1 MPALQLTDIQR
12 KRLQDFCEQFGVR
25 ELALFGSVL
34 REDFAPDSDVDVLVD
49 FLPGRGFTF
58 ENTPD
63 ILDGLAAI
71 FGRDVDVA
79 EKGTLTNPFRRSA
92 ILGSAQVVYAA

>member
-1 MPALQLTDIQR
+1 MPPLPLTDPQ
-12 KRLQDFCEQFGVR
+12 LQDLRDFCKRFGVR

-34 REDFAPDSDVDVLVD
+34 RDDFAPDSDVDVLID

-58 ENTPD
+58 SNTPD

-79 EKGTLTNPFRRSA
+79 EKGTITNPFRRSA
-92 ILGSAQVVYAA
+92 ILGSARVVYAA